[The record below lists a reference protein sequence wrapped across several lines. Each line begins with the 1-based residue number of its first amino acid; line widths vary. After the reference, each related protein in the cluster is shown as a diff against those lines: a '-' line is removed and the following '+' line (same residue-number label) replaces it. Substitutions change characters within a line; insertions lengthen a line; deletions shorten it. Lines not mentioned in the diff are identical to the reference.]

1 MCFAPFLLIVLKLD
15 LEYMFL
21 PRASLHSGP
30 AQLCSCSRTN
40 AGFLDA
46 FARICLSSLGAV
58 DPWQLPFLVCIAA
71 AKGTSF
77 VLRHANK
84 STYATI
90 NALATLA
97 SLIAE
102 QLCNSLS
109 SGMSAVEDVSHI
121 AVP

>member
-30 AQLCSCSRTN
+30 AQLCRTN

-46 FARICLSSLGAV
+46 FARICSSSLGAV
-58 DPWQLPFLVCIAA
+58 DWQLPFLVCIAA

-121 AVP
+121 AVL